1 MSRITKEE
9 IEKTKCGR
17 FLLSDENIYLSIYS
31 LNSYVFEYNLL
42 NTEDRIL
49 YHRLQDKF
57 DARLI
62 NGVITRVRE
71 QIIELFDKD
80 KYIEAKVYFKPKKLS
95 ENGELEFRPL
105 HSTGLITQ
113 IAIVSMLHLFVYEI
127 PEEEEGDPKLRLSNL
142 SRLIPSDFYGN
153 RVSVKPEYLFKPW
166 KQQYQKYNQNS
177 NDALMKYHTS
187 LEYKYEVTLDL
198 ENFFPTINPII
209 IYRYIINHLPAY
221 LNDEE
226 RKMMKRVLQKL
237 LFCKL
242 TTTFDE
248 KTAGQYYK
256 VTKGAGNYD
265 NVDKIEQNEKE
276 CWAFK
281 EKSDKFVRGIPQ
293 GLPQSYFLGNI
304 YMISIAEIFRK
315 KFTGVSYFYVD
326 DSVIFTN
333 DVREDNFKE
342 QLKEL
347 NKQIADEA
355 NNFEEDSAIYPEGT
369 EKFYKSDLYGVNVH
383 LDGKSNYTRLDNLDD
398 SEVYLKCISREMSQA
413 GSDFFRMYSDEENRN
428 LEEKLDVLSKQVKA
442 KRDQLVEEKSQKRD
456 SGNEDAIEKDE
467 DDTQKFEKRLTRY
480 YRFFEYRK
488 QRLVAMHQP
497 ENGSDE
503 DYKKELEKI
512 IYSELSEEDMEDD
525 EKILQAF
532 MNSYGAD
539 IWDAAI
545 GMYQTFADDKEQNV
559 LKNYILKI
567 NELCYGKASV
577 EFSYLECTYRD
588 LLRNE
593 EEKKDLENANITV
606 STIHS
611 YINDLISPFYSH
623 KEVLD
628 LYCEIYAEKINER
641 IANVTNDEHIKQSNQ
656 YYTEKYGK
664 LTEKAVRENLLEIS
678 YGETPFTS
686 LYTGKLSH
694 DDLLMFASKL
704 IKRYPVLLKKIGD
717 KYNYIFIDEYQ
728 DTSSYVLDIFYDAV
742 KNRENVQIYLFGDR
756 MQQIYRNYD
765 GSFEGKLKEF
775 DTSDRLEVNFRS
787 IGKIVSILNNI
798 YNDSS
803 FEQQPTESNANVVPD
818 IEPHVIISS
827 NVPESI
833 YKLQN
838 KFPKILVL
846 YLMNKEKYEEI
857 GAKNLYDA
865 YRGME
870 AYTFGRKYSPTDILS
885 DMSNDNPDI
894 LMKFL
899 FLLNNVIGLYID
911 KNYGMVISICKKE
924 NKYFD
929 SSQFKIKKHAD
940 KKSIKNKFDK
950 IIEIYEK
957 DGCLIREVI
966 ESLFDNGFI
975 PEKVKNDFEEN
986 IEYQKVLD
994 IEMKEVSNLANYLSM
1009 PHISTQH
1016 GVKGESHTSVIFVA
1030 SDNGN
1035 TPNVRM
1041 YPFFELWSELEF
1053 SLPQFEELFY
1063 SYKKIIEEVEKELG
1077 MKVSK
1082 LTAETHNKNEKNKT
1096 ILSKYSKQVLEKYQ
1110 GNLLF
1115 EALCKEDFIAY
1126 LKKPNVKNVQKIF
1139 KITEIEGILTAYKL
1153 FYVGCSR
1160 ARKNLIII
1168 VEKNKIMNF
1177 KEKFVDKAKK
1187 IGFTVLS

>member
-304 YMISIAEIFRK
+304 YMICI
-315 KFTGVSYFYVD
+315 TY
-326 DSVIFTN
+326 TN
-333 DVREDNFKE
+333 RA
-342 QLKEL
+342 
-347 NKQIADEA
+347 ADE
-355 NNFEEDSAIYPEGT
+355 
-369 EKFYKSDLYGVNVH
+369 L
-383 LDGKSNYTRLDNLDD
+383 
-398 SEVYLKCISREMSQA
+398 
-413 GSDFFRMYSDEENRN
+413 
-428 LEEKLDVLSKQVKA
+428 
-442 KRDQLVEEKSQKRD
+442 
-456 SGNEDAIEKDE
+456 
-467 DDTQKFEKRLTRY
+467 
-480 YRFFEYRK
+480 
-488 QRLVAMHQP
+488 
-497 ENGSDE
+497 
-503 DYKKELEKI
+503 
-512 IYSELSEEDMEDD
+512 
-525 EKILQAF
+525 
-532 MNSYGAD
+532 
-539 IWDAAI
+539 
-545 GMYQTFADDKEQNV
+545 
-559 LKNYILKI
+559 
-567 NELCYGKASV
+567 
-577 EFSYLECTYRD
+577 
-588 LLRNE
+588 
-593 EEKKDLENANITV
+593 KKDLENANITV

-664 LTEKAVRENLLEIS
+664 LAEKAVRENLLEIS

-838 KFPKILVL
+838 KF
-846 YLMNKEKYEEI
+846 
-857 GAKNLYDA
+857 
-865 YRGME
+865 
-870 AYTFGRKYSPTDILS
+870 S
-885 DMSNDNPDI
+885 
-894 LMKFL
+894 
-899 FLLNNVIGLYID
+899 
-911 KNYGMVISICKKE
+911 YG
-924 NKYFD
+924 
-929 SSQFKIKKHAD
+929 
-940 KKSIKNKFDK
+940 
-950 IIEIYEK
+950 
-957 DGCLIREVI
+957 
-966 ESLFDNGFI
+966 
-975 PEKVKNDFEEN
+975 
-986 IEYQKVLD
+986 
-994 IEMKEVSNLANYLSM
+994 
-1009 PHISTQH
+1009 
-1016 GVKGESHTSVIFVA
+1016 
-1030 SDNGN
+1030 
-1035 TPNVRM
+1035 
-1041 YPFFELWSELEF
+1041 
-1053 SLPQFEELFY
+1053 
-1063 SYKKIIEEVEKELG
+1063 
-1077 MKVSK
+1077 
-1082 LTAETHNKNEKNKT
+1082 
-1096 ILSKYSKQVLEKYQ
+1096 
-1110 GNLLF
+1110 
-1115 EALCKEDFIAY
+1115 
-1126 LKKPNVKNVQKIF
+1126 
-1139 KITEIEGILTAYKL
+1139 
-1153 FYVGCSR
+1153 
-1160 ARKNLIII
+1160 
-1168 VEKNKIMNF
+1168 
-1177 KEKFVDKAKK
+1177 
-1187 IGFTVLS
+1187 